1 MTNERIQAMVAKR
14 VFGLFYN
21 DEWSGLI
28 FSIRRVHSIKQFTY
42 VETNKELVSK
52 RLLKMGQEY
61 LFESKRVIFLAG
73 GSYDHCHKYFDL
85 YSDFYFKFGPSVFN
99 SNSRSWLFNRQ
110 KTISEANK
118 ECENNWHEPFY
129 KRKMFNLAFDDPH
142 LMDYQIDYKT
152 VVYK

>member
-1 MTNERIQAMVAKR
+1 MNIAYIMENTSELMTNERIQALVAKR

-52 RLLKMGQEY
+52 RLLQMGQEY

-85 YSDFYFKFGPSVFN
+85 NSDFYFKFGPQY
-99 SNSRSWLFNRQ
+99 SNRILVLGYLIDRKQLARLTQNAKIIGTNRSTNEKCL
-110 KTISEANK
+110 I
-118 ECENNWHEPFY
+118 
-129 KRKMFNLAFDDPH
+129 
-142 LMDYQIDYKT
+142 
-152 VVYK
+152 